1 MTMQSSYSEFDFPF
15 GLGSDNH
22 SGVHPKIMSAMQA
35 VNLGFAPSYGS
46 DLVSEQA
53 KKIFR
58 EHFGKQT
65 DTFFCFNGTAANVLA
80 IGALIEPFE
89 SVICSSHA
97 HIAVDE
103 CGAPERILGCKLH
116 VLPATPTGKITADQI
131 ASLLIRRGDQHFS
144 QCKVVSITQPTEV
157 GTVYSKK
164 ELSEISLVCQKNGL
178 FLHIDGARLVN
189 AAISAGVSLSD
200 VSLGADVVSFGGTK
214 NGLLF
219 GEAVLFLSDRARQK
233 VSNFPYIRKQL
244 MQLPSKTRFVSA
256 QFCEFLG
263 TNLWQEIASHSLE
276 MANYLRRGLEE
287 AKHLGADIQ
296 FTQETQSNG
305 VFVIFSR
312 DLEKAL
318 KKSAFFYIW
327 NEDTRE
333 ARLMTSWNTSTTEL
347 DKFIEFAKSHQESRR
362 KSHGGL
368 D

>member
-1 MTMQSSYSEFDFPF
+1 MRSSYSDSYSGTDFPF

-22 SGVHPKIMSAMQA
+22 SGVHPKIMTAIQA

-46 DLVSEQA
+46 DLVSDQA

-58 EHFGKQT
+58 EHFGTQT
-65 DTFFCFNGTAANVLA
+65 ETFFCFNGTAANVLA
-80 IGALIEPFE
+80 ISALIEPFE

-103 CGAPERILGCKLH
+103 CGAPERILGCKLQ
-116 VLPATPTGKITADQI
+116 VLPATPDGKITADQI
-131 ASLLIRRGDQHFS
+131 SSLLIRRGDQHFS
-144 QCKVVSITQPTEV
+144 QSRVVSITQPTEV
-157 GTVYSKK
+157 GTVYSKN
-164 ELSEISLVCQKNGL
+164 ELSQISSICQKNGL

-189 AAISAGVSLSD
+189 ASVSTGLSLAE
-200 VSLGADVVSFGGTK
+200 VCLGADVVSFGGTK

-219 GEAVLFLSDRARQK
+219 GEAILFLSDRSRQK
-233 VSNFPYIRKQL
+233 VANFPYIRKQL

-263 TNLWQEIASHSLE
+263 TNLWKEIASHSLS
-276 MANYLRRGLEE
+276 MASYLRRGLEE
-287 AKHLGADIQ
+287 AKNLGAEIR

-305 VFVIFSR
+305 VFAVFSR

-333 ARLMTSWNTSTTEL
+333 ARLMTSWSTSTLDL
-347 DKFIEFAKSHQESRR
+347 DKFIEVAKSHRESN
-362 KSHGGL
+362 GGQR
-368 D
+368 

>member
-1 MTMQSSYSEFDFPF
+1 MQTSYSDHDFPF

-22 SGVHPKIMSAMQA
+22 SGVHPKIMNAMQA

-46 DLVSEQA
+46 DIVSERA

-58 EHFGKQT
+58 EHFGKET
-65 DTFFCFNGTAANVLA
+65 EVFFCFNGTAANVLA

-116 VLPATPTGKITADQI
+116 VLPATPSGKVTADQI
-131 ASLLIRRGDQHFS
+131 ATLLIRRGDQHFS
-144 QCKVVSITQPTEV
+144 QSKIVSITQPTEV

-164 ELSEISLVCQKNGL
+164 ELSEISVLCHKNGL
-178 FLHIDGARLVN
+178 LLHIDGARLVN
-189 AAISAGVSLSD
+189 AAISTGLSLSEICA
-200 VSLGADVVSFGGTK
+200 GADVVSFGGTK

-219 GEAVLFLSDRARQK
+219 GEAVLFLSDRARHK
-233 VSNFPYIRKQL
+233 AASFPYIRKQL

-263 TNLWQEIASHSLE
+263 TNLWKEIATHSVS
-276 MANYLRRGLEE
+276 MASYLRRGLEE
-287 AKHLGADIQ
+287 AKNLGAKIQ

-305 VFVIFSR
+305 VFAIFSR

-327 NEDTRE
+327 NEETRE
-333 ARLMTSWNTSTTEL
+333 ARLMTSWNTSALDL
-347 DKFIEFAKSHQESRR
+347 DKFIAAAKSQTEAQ
-362 KSHGGL
+362 
-368 D
+368 DE